1 MVPKRPVDTS
11 PVNLDRVREWASD
24 AETDVADRESATGL
38 ERTMLVCRIGDAV
51 TVLEMAEGEEIV
63 IGRDLD
69 ARVAIDDS
77 QVSRRHAKIARR
89 AGTLVVVDLDS
100 RNGTLVG
107 GVMLRSA
114 ERALASGDVV
124 RVGPADIVVATVR
137 GPTPAAGAMSA
148 QNQAEDVVVADS
160 EVEKIY
166 QLARKVGRSTST
178 VLILGE
184 TGVGKDVLAQRIHAW
199 SNRSQAAFLR
209 VNCGAVPEALFE
221 SELFGY
227 EKGAFTGAE
236 KRKAG
241 YFEAAHGGTLLL
253 DEVGE
258 LPLASQ
264 VKLLGALET
273 KTITRVGGTEPLAID
288 ARIICATHRDL
299 ARDVEQ
305 GHFRADLFYRVS
317 SFVLRLPPLRE
328 RRAEVIALAHS
339 FARTLAVAAGDAPP
353 ALSKPVAE
361 LLQRH
366 PWPGNIRELRNV
378 IEHAMVLAEG
388 APALLPE
395 HLPDHV
401 RQARPRSV
409 AGDKGIKEELADVE
423 RQRIQ
428 ETLAACGGNQTRAA
442 KELGLSRRALVYKL
456 ARMRKG

>member
-1 MVPKRPVDTS
+1 M
-11 PVNLDRVREWASD
+11 NLDRVREWASD

>member
-1 MVPKRPVDTS
+1 VVPKRPVDTS